1 MNSGAAAYLWERA
14 CPAKR
19 PVLTQRCTARIVS
32 ICRAPNWDARVSLLG
47 FHKKTD
53 PQWNAANDPDLF
65 PAR

>member
-1 MNSGAAAYLWERA
+1 
-14 CPAKR
+14 
-19 PVLTQRCTARIVS
+19 VS